1 MEGTAEELPWRILE
15 EESKTRMSNDRPA
28 ETSARPLQET
38 SGGSATTDGTSA
50 RQWLCGFASVVRPN
64 VGSNVVTGESM
75 VSTGWSA
82 NAIKGRSR
90 RRAHDQGRGSETQ
103 VGNV

>member
-38 SGGSATTDGTSA
+38 SRGSATTDDTSA
-50 RQWLCGFASVVRPN
+50 RQWLCDFASVVRPN
-64 VGSNVVTGESM
+64 VGGNVVTGGVNGVHGVVGKCNQRE
-75 VSTGWSA
+75 
-82 NAIKGRSR
+82 IKEAG
-90 RRAHDQGRGSETQ
+90 A
-103 VGNV
+103 